1 MLRSRLPG
9 NDGWALAQGIA
20 RRPAGWLAVP
30 ADVEKVLAAALT
42 RWRAASSGRLLA
54 SELRPATDDRCFIRA
69 HDVATKA
76 AELCLVRGV
85 LPELVG
91 IDFITEVVI
100 PPRPRARESR
110 STLELSTYS
119 HGPVVV
125 RCEWTCA
132 SKLAAIH
139 LVDLAVEAS
148 VVDRGWAP
156 IYVRLWRELLH
167 GT

>member
-1 MLRSRLPG
+1 M
-9 NDGWALAQGIA
+9 
-20 RRPAGWLAVP
+20 
-30 ADVEKVLAAALT
+30 AA
-42 RWRAASSGRLLA
+42 
-54 SELRPATDDRCFIRA
+54 
-69 HDVATKA
+69 KA

-100 PPRPRARESR
+100 PPRPRAIESR

-125 RCEWTCA
+125 RCEYACA
-132 SKLAAIH
+132 SKACAIK
-139 LVDLAVEAS
+139 LVDEAVEAS

-156 IYVRLWRELLH
+156 VYVRLWKDLLR
-167 GT
+167 GS

>member
-1 MLRSRLPG
+1 
-9 NDGWALAQGIA
+9 
-20 RRPAGWLAVP
+20 VP
-30 ADVEKVLAAALT
+30 ADVENVLAAALT
-42 RWRAASSGRLLA
+42 RWRSASGLARAAN
-54 SELRPATDDRCFIRA
+54 DRCSTRA
-69 HDVATKA
+69 HDLAVWS

-91 IDFITEVVI
+91 IDFVTEVVI
-100 PPRPRARESR
+100 QPRPRERESR

-132 SKLAAIH
+132 SKLSAIR
-139 LVDLAVEAS
+139 LVDAAVEAS
-148 VVDRGWAP
+148 VFDRGWAP
-156 IYVRLWRELLH
+156 IYVRLWREFLH